1 MRNNNHSKI
10 KEITSPILSLKITSI
25 DDDGF
30 ANANILD
37 SHYDFRQVEIPFKN
51 ENIKFN
57 YVKQHFKPVAYESS
71 VEGKTDLELTERMNY
86 NIIENGEWRDSFVFF

>member
-30 ANANILD
+30 SNANILD
-37 SHYDFRQVEIPFKN
+37 SHYDLDKLKYRSKMKI
-51 ENIKFN
+51 
-57 YVKQHFKPVAYESS
+57 
-71 VEGKTDLELTERMNY
+71 
-86 NIIENGEWRDSFVFF
+86 

>member
-57 YVKQHFKPVAYESS
+57 IQDHLLVQFKISNNKY
-71 VEGKTDLELTERMNY
+71 Y
-86 NIIENGEWRDSFVFF
+86 FFRFCRQK

>member
-1 MRNNNHSKI
+1 MINNNHSKI

-37 SHYDFRQVEIPFKN
+37 SHYDFRQVEIPFKR
-51 ENIKFN
+51 
-57 YVKQHFKPVAYESS
+57 V
-71 VEGKTDLELTERMNY
+71 
-86 NIIENGEWRDSFVFF
+86 

>member
-57 YVKQHFKPVAYESS
+57 IQDHLLVQFKISNNSYEFI
-71 VEGKTDLELTERMNY
+71 K
-86 NIIENGEWRDSFVFF
+86 IIINFSKI